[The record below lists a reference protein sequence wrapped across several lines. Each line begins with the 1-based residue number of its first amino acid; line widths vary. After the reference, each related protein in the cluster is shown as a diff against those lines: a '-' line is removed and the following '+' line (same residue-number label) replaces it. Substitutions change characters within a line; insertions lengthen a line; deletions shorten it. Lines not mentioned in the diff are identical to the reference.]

1 MQCKHCVLTLR
12 LANLSTN
19 PVIYFYRMW
28 KNNLMN
34 TVFPINTGI
43 IIMISNGCI
52 ISDLAG
58 ISTMVTFE
66 WRPKNERLGTL
77 KHSTVLGLTFL
88 QPLKMHNGD

>member
-1 MQCKHCVLTLR
+1 
-12 LANLSTN
+12 
-19 PVIYFYRMW
+19 
-28 KNNLMN
+28 MN

-43 IIMISNGCI
+43 IIMISNGWI

-77 KHSTVLGLTFL
+77 KHSTVLGLAFL